1 MGKVGSLIL
10 KITLGLLAAV
20 NFTVCII
27 TTEPR
32 VLVVVNVIVLA
43 LCLGMFGYMASYIG
57 RLARELGLSRAA
69 ASALIGAYF
78 HHYKNVARISLDDY
92 LALTRRAG

>member
-10 KITLGLLAAV
+10 KITLGLLAAA

-27 TTEPR
+27 TTDPR

-43 LCLGMFGYMASYIG
+43 LCL
-57 RLARELGLSRAA
+57 AA
-69 ASALIGAYF
+69 AGAG
-78 HHYKNVARISLDDY
+78 RERQPRGRERPS
-92 LALTRRAG
+92 RRSSGPRACRPTGGA